1 MINMMKA
8 NPLESAIKI
17 RDLVMG
23 EDFHTLL
30 LEDQR
35 LVESCL
41 PAKPENTLNKI
52 KKQMQLLK

>member
-1 MINMMKA
+1 MKA
-8 NPLESAIKI
+8 NPLESASKI
-17 RDLVMG
+17 RDIVMG

-35 LVESCL
+35 LVENCL

-52 KKQMQLLK
+52 KKQMQSLK